1 MEQSTKG
8 AASIIGLYIENAKRS
23 VRLFAEEEGE
33 LVQSVAANPENDEL
47 LQLLQYKVQRSFP
60 DYFAFT
66 ITDDAGDVLLDNF
79 EGKVG
84 QECQSDIHRFMTEKR
99 QEVSVHPN
107 PLGYHYDIMATWQTE
122 EGDTGVFFISFRPRL
137 LARILSDSELH
148 DHKLILVKRG
158 VPGLIEIT
166 ARGVRSELKRDI
178 QLTGAEQARM
188 GQATDISG
196 THWTVVDLPAADL
209 FDRHRSTLRTQA
221 VYTFLVFL
229 VFSALMYLL
238 IRSEEIRRTAAEQA
252 VRESRDHLEGRVG
265 ERTRALSEANA
276 QLELEIYERQRAE
289 QALKH
294 EISERVQT
302 ENVLRALHKIA
313 AAQDQPFA
321 ARLRALLEHGCQQF
335 KLPIGILS
343 HIHGE
348 TYEVIQAVSPNDAIK
363 AGTSL
368 ELGKTYCRET
378 IKSDGPI
385 GFEHAQ
391 GSEWRTHPC
400 YREYKLEA
408 YFGIPLIVGGEPYG
422 TLNFSS
428 PEPRD
433 LGFTPTDEEV
443 LRLMAQWVGSEIDRR
458 RAEEALKKSEESVRL
473 LLQSTGEGIYG
484 VDLDGTCTFCNAA
497 SLRML
502 GYRDSS
508 DMVGKKIDE
517 LIHHVRSGGPPGA
530 LRTRAKPKA
539 VRNAE
544 GTGVDDQVLW
554 RADGSSFS
562 AEYHS
567 YPMVREGKPVGAV
580 VSFTDISERKRTE
593 TMFRLVVESAPNAI
607 VMADSKG
614 IVTLVNS
621 QTEKYFGYTRSELIG
636 QPIEMLIPERFR
648 QRHPQYRRSFATERR
663 ARAMGI
669 GRDLSGRRKDG
680 SEFPVEI
687 GLSPIETEQ
696 GTLVLSAIVDI
707 SDRITRE
714 PGITAH
720 AYLFE
725 EHHRFHAIRSGGR
738 RFPGARN

>member
-1 MEQSTKG
+1 VGGHWVRNYTLILVGITLFLVGAFLYLYVEGSHKRYIRHQESLMEQSTKG
-8 AASIIGLYIENAKRS
+8 AASLIGLYIENAKRS
-23 VRLFAEEEGE
+23 VRLFSEEEGE
-33 LVQSVAANPENDEL
+33 LIQFVAANPDNDEL
-47 LQLLQYKVQRSFP
+47 LRLLRYKVQRSFP

-66 ITDDAGDVLLDNF
+66 VTDDAGNVLLDDF

-84 QECQSDIHRFMTEKR
+84 QECRSEIHRFMTEKL
-99 QEVSVHPN
+99 QDVSVHPN

-122 EGDTGVFFISFRPRL
+122 EGDTGVFFISFRPQL
-137 LARILSDSELH
+137 LAGILSNSELH
-148 DHKLILVKRG
+148 DHQLILVNRG

-166 ARGVRSELKRDI
+166 ASGVRSELKRDI
-178 QLTGAEQARM
+178 RLTGAEQARM
-188 GQATDISG
+188 GQVTDISG
-196 THWTVVDLPAADL
+196 TRWTVVDLPAVDL
-209 FDRHRSTLRTQA
+209 FDRHRNTLRTQA
-221 VYTFLVFL
+221 VYAFLVFL

-238 IRSEEIRRTAAEQA
+238 IRREETRRTAAEQA

-302 ENVLRALHKIA
+302 ENALRTLHKIA
-313 AAQDQPFA
+313 AAQDQPFD

-335 KLPIGILS
+335 KLSIGILS

-348 TYEVIQAVSPNDAIK
+348 TYDVIQAVSPNDAIK

-400 YREYKLEA
+400 YREYNLEA
-408 YFGIPLIVGGEPYG
+408 YFGIRLIVGGEPYG
-422 TLNFSS
+422 TLNFFS

-433 LGFTPTDEEV
+433 LCFTPTDEEV
-443 LRLMAQWVGSEIDRR
+443 LRLMAQWVGREIDRR

-473 LLQSTGEGIYG
+473 
-484 VDLDGTCTFCNAA
+484 
-497 SLRML
+497 
-502 GYRDSS
+502 
-508 DMVGKKIDE
+508 
-517 LIHHVRSGGPPGA
+517 
-530 LRTRAKPKA
+530 
-539 VRNAE
+539 
-544 GTGVDDQVLW
+544 
-554 RADGSSFS
+554 
-562 AEYHS
+562 
-567 YPMVREGKPVGAV
+567 
-580 VSFTDISERKRTE
+580 
-593 TMFRLVVESAPNAI
+593 VVESAPNAI
-607 VMADSKG
+607 VMADSTG
-614 IVTLVNS
+614 RVTLVNS

-636 QPIEMLIPERFR
+636 QPIEMLIPERYR

-707 SDRITRE
+707 SDRIRVSRE
-714 PGITAH
+714 LRRMRTYLKNIIDSMPSVLVGIYRKPFFA
-720 AYLFE
+720 
-725 EHHRFHAIRSGGR
+725 RSRCTPSG
-738 RFPGARN
+738 